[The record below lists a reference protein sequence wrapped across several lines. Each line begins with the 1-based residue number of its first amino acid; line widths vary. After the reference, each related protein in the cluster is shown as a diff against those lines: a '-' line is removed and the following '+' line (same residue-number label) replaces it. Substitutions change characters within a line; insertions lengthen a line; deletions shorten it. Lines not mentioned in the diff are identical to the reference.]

1 MKNKRNVI
9 SIAAVLVLAAV
20 ITCLVFYRNGKK
32 SQTVVVIKDSNVESY
47 ETAFGTNLQEGTQA
61 AADRLTAKDV
71 TDSSLNNAYR
81 DDQMIKERCF
91 LGLALLSLKKKAD
104 IDFGAVY
111 QIPAVYMAKGSALL
125 LANEKKQPFI
135 VEEECVR
142 VNLSFDVTGK
152 KVASDKIQAG
162 VRQDGNY
169 LNIELDTDGEGHF
182 EGNLWLFRG
191 NTFYPYIENADGQEI
206 IITNADVTVVRD
218 DTVKLGEQ

>member
-20 ITCLVFYRNGKK
+20 ITCLVFYRNGKE

-91 LGLALLSLKKKAD
+91 LELALLSLKKKAD

-111 QIPAVYMAKGSALL
+111 QIPAVYMAEGSALL

-142 VNLSFDVTGK
+142 VTLSFDVTGK
-152 KVASDKIQAG
+152 KVASAKIQAG

-182 EGNLWLFRG
+182 EGNIWLFRG

>member
-20 ITCLVFYRNGKK
+20 ITCLVFYQNGKE

-47 ETAFGTNLQEGTQA
+47 ETAFGTKLQDGAQTAE
-61 AADRLTAKDV
+61 DRLAAKDV

-91 LGLALLSLKKKAD
+91 SGLALLSLKKEAD

-142 VNLSFDVTGK
+142 VTLSFDVTGK
-152 KVASDKIQAG
+152 KVASDKIRAG
-162 VRQDGNY
+162 VRGDGNY
-169 LNIELDTDGEGHF
+169 LNTELDTDGEGHF
-182 EGNLWLFRG
+182 EGNIWLFRG
-191 NTFYPYIENADGQEI
+191 NSFYPYIENADGQEI

>member
-20 ITCLVFYRNGKK
+20 ITCLVFYQNGKE

-47 ETAFGTNLQEGTQA
+47 ETAFGTKLQDGAQTAE
-61 AADRLTAKDV
+61 DRLAAKDV

-81 DDQMIKERCF
+81 EDQMIKERCF
-91 LGLALLSLKKKAD
+91 SGLALLSL
-104 IDFGAVY
+104 
-111 QIPAVYMAKGSALL
+111 
-125 LANEKKQPFI
+125 KKQPFI

-142 VNLSFDVTGK
+142 ETLSFDVIGK
-152 KVASDKIQAG
+152 EGAADEIQAG

-169 LNIELDTDGEGHF
+169 LNTELDTDGEGHF
-182 EGNLWLFRG
+182 EGNIWLFRG

-218 DTVKLGEQ
+218 DTVKLGA